1 MVQRKDI
8 PVNDEYTVAV
18 VTEQMNDG
26 GWAVVASIKHRS
38 PSGEQLTDLPVTNL
52 RYSEPARS
60 RRSRHRPRPRLAR
73 PERPPRGVNA
83 RAGVGA

>member
-8 PVNDEYTVAV
+8 PVNDDYTVAV
-18 VTEQMNDG
+18 VTEQMADG

-52 RYSEPARS
+52 RYESQSEAEEAGISQGRAW
-60 RRSRHRPRPRLAR
+60 LAQNV
-73 PERPPRGVNA
+73 PHA
-83 RAGVGA
+83 A